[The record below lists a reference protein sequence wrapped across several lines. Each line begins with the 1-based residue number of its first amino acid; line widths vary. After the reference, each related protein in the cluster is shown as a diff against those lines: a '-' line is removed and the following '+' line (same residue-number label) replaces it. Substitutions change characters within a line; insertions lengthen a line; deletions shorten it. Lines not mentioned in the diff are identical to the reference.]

1 MLRRPCSQGRDA
13 IFIPGVVMYALT
25 HGRIYTGHEILDD
38 HAIVIANGLIERVCP
53 LAELPAEIEQRSLN
67 GAVISPG
74 FIDVQLN
81 GCGGVQ
87 FNDTAEAVTVET
99 LEIMQRANERSGCTS
114 YLPTL
119 ITTSDDLMKQ
129 GIRVM
134 REYLA
139 KYPHQALGLH
149 LEGPWLNI
157 VKKGTH
163 NPSFVRKP
171 DDELVDFMCA
181 NADVIT
187 KVTLAPEMVD
197 QDVIRKLA
205 GAGIVVSAGH
215 SNATLKEAKVGFRA
229 GITFATHLY
238 NAMPYI
244 TGREPGLA
252 GAIFDEPD
260 VYCGIIADGLHVD
273 YANVRNAKRLKGD
286 KLCLVTDAT
295 APAGANIEQFIF
307 AGKTIYYR
315 NGLCVDENGT
325 LSGSALT
332 MIEGVRNLVEHCS
345 IALDE
350 VLRMATLYPARAI
363 GVDNQLGSIAPGM
376 VANLTAFTHDYKII
390 KTIVNGNEVVTE

>member
-1 MLRRPCSQGRDA
+1 
-13 IFIPGVVMYALT
+13 MYALT

-38 HAIVIANGLIERVCP
+38 HAIVVANGLIERICP
-53 LAELPAEIEQRSLN
+53 LSELPADIEQRALN
-67 GAVISPG
+67 GAIISPG

-99 LEIMQRANERSGCTS
+99 LEIMQKANEKSGCTS

-119 ITTSDDLMKQ
+119 ITTSDELMKQ
-129 GIRVM
+129 GVAVM
-134 REYLA
+134 RDYLSQH
-139 KYPHQALGLH
+139 PNQALGLH

-163 NPSFVRKP
+163 NPDYVRKP
-171 DDELVDFMCA
+171 DSELVDYLCA

-187 KVTLAPEMVD
+187 KMTLAPEMAGPE
-197 QDVIRKLA
+197 VISKLSA
-205 GAGIVVSAGH
+205 AGIVVSAGH
-215 SNATLKEAKVGFRA
+215 SNATLKEAKIGFRA

-244 TGREPGLA
+244 TGREPGLV

-273 YANVRNAKRLKGD
+273 YANIRNAKRIKGD

-332 MIEGVRNLVEHCS
+332 MIEGVRNLVEHCG

-350 VLRMATLYPARAI
+350 VLRMATLYPARAM
-363 GVDNQLGSIAPGM
+363 GVATRLGSIAPGM
-376 VANLTAFTHDYKII
+376 VANLTAFTHDFKII

>member
-1 MLRRPCSQGRDA
+1 M
-13 IFIPGVVMYALT
+13 
-25 HGRIYTGHEILDD
+25 DD
-38 HAIVIANGLIERVCP
+38 HALVVADGLIERLCP
-53 LAELPAEIEQRSLN
+53 QAELPADIEQRSLN
-67 GAVISPG
+67 GALLAPG

-87 FNDTAEAVTVET
+87 FNDTAEAVSVET
-99 LEIMQRANERSGCTS
+99 LEIMQRANEKSGCTS

-129 GIRVM
+129 GVQVM
-134 REYLA
+134 RDYLA
-139 KYPHQALGLH
+139 KYPNQALGLH

-157 VKKGTH
+157 IKKGTH
-163 NPSFVRKP
+163 NPDFVRKP
-171 DDELVDFMCA
+171 DAALVDFLCQ

-187 KVTLAPEMVD
+187 KITLAPEVAGCE
-197 QDVIRKLA
+197 VIRKLA
-205 GAGIVVSAGH
+205 DAGIVVSAGH
-215 SNATLKEAKVGFRA
+215 SNATLNEAKAGFRA

-252 GAIFDEPD
+252 GAVLDDTD
-260 VYCGIIADGLHVD
+260 VYCGVIADGLHVD
-273 YANVRNAKRLKGD
+273 YVNIRNAKRLKGD

-295 APAGANIEQFIF
+295 APAGAHIDQFIF

-332 MIEGVRNLVEHCS
+332 MIEGVRNLVEHVG

-350 VLRMATLYPARAI
+350 ALRMATLYPARAI
-363 GVDNQLGSIAPGM
+363 GVDKKLGTLAAGK
-376 VANLTAFTHDYKII
+376 VANLTAFTRDYEII
-390 KTIVNGNEVVTE
+390 KTIVNGNEVATA

>member
-1 MLRRPCSQGRDA
+1 
-13 IFIPGVVMYALT
+13 MYALT

-38 HAIVIANGLIERVCP
+38 HAIIVANGLIERICP
-53 LAELPAEIEQRSLN
+53 LADVPANVEQRSVN
-67 GAVISPG
+67 GAILAPG

-87 FNDTAEAVTVET
+87 FNDTAEAVSVET
-99 LEIMQRANERSGCTS
+99 LEIMQKANEKSGCTNF
-114 YLPTL
+114 LPTL

-129 GIRVM
+129 GVRVM

-139 KYPHQALGLH
+139 KHPNQALGLH

-171 DDELVDFMCA
+171 DAELVQFLCD

-187 KVTLAPEMVD
+187 KVTLAPEMVAPE
-197 QDVIRKLA
+197 VITALVN
-205 GAGIVVSAGH
+205 AGIVVSAGH
-215 SNATLKEAKVGFRA
+215 SNATAKEARIGFRA
-229 GITFATHLY
+229 GISFATHLF
-238 NAMPYI
+238 NAMPYMS
-244 TGREPGLA
+244 GREPGLT
-252 GAIFDEPD
+252 GAILDANEI
-260 VYCGIIADGLHVD
+260 YCGIIADGLHVD
-273 YANVRNAKRLKGD
+273 FINIRNAKRLKGD

-295 APAGANIEQFIF
+295 APAGANIDQFIF

-325 LSGSALT
+325 LSGSSLT
-332 MIEGVRNLVEHCS
+332 MIEGVRNLVQHAN

-363 GVDNQLGSIAPGM
+363 GVDKKLGSIAPGK
-376 VANLTAFTHDYKII
+376 VANLTAFTHDFKII

>member
-1 MLRRPCSQGRDA
+1 
-13 IFIPGVVMYALT
+13 MYALT

-53 LAELPAEIEQRSLN
+53 LAELPPEMEQRSLN
-67 GAVISPG
+67 GAIISPG

-87 FNDTAEAVTVET
+87 FNDSAEAVTVET
-99 LEIMQRANERSGCTS
+99 LEIMQKANEKSGCTS

-119 ITTSDDLMKQ
+119 ITSSDDLMKQ

-139 KYPHQALGLH
+139 KHPNQALGLH
-149 LEGPWLNI
+149 LEGPWLNM

-163 NPSFVRKP
+163 NPDYVRKP
-171 DDELVDFMCA
+171 DAELVDYMCA
-181 NADVIT
+181 NADAIA
-187 KVTLAPEMVD
+187 KVTLAPEMTGAE
-197 QDVIRKLA
+197 VIGKLA
-205 GAGIVVSAGH
+205 AAGIVVSAGH
-215 SNATLKEAKVGFRA
+215 SNATQKEAKAGFRA

-244 TGREPGLA
+244 TGREPGLV
-252 GAIFDEPD
+252 GAILDEPD

-273 YANVRNAKRLKGD
+273 YTNIRIAKRLKGD

-332 MIEGVRNLVEHCS
+332 MIEGVRNLVEHCG

-350 VLRMATLYPARAI
+350 ALRMATLYPARAI
-363 GVDNQLGSIAPGM
+363 GVNKQLGGIAPGM

>member
-1 MLRRPCSQGRDA
+1 
-13 IFIPGVVMYALT
+13 MYALT

-53 LAELPAEIEQRSLN
+53 LAELPPEIEQRSLN
-67 GAVISPG
+67 GAAISPG

-87 FNDTAEAVTVET
+87 FNDTPEAVTVET
-99 LEIMQRANERSGCTS
+99 LEIMQKANEKSGCTS

-119 ITTSDDLMKQ
+119 ITSSDDLMKQ
-129 GIRVM
+129 GISVM
-134 REYLA
+134 REYQA
-139 KYPHQALGLH
+139 KYPNQALGLH
-149 LEGPWLNI
+149 LEGPWLNM

-163 NPSFVRKP
+163 NPNYVRKP
-171 DDELVDFMCA
+171 DAELVDYLCA
-181 NADVIT
+181 NADAIV
-187 KVTLAPEMVD
+187 KVTLAPEMTGT
-197 QDVIRKLA
+197 DVISKLA
-205 GAGIVVSAGH
+205 AAGIVVSAGH
-215 SNATLKEAKVGFRA
+215 SNATLKEAKAGFRA

-244 TGREPGLA
+244 TGREPGLV
-252 GAIFDEPD
+252 GAILDEPD
-260 VYCGIIADGLHVD
+260 VYCGIIADGMHVD
-273 YANVRNAKRLKGD
+273 YANIRNAKRLKGD

-295 APAGANIEQFIF
+295 APAGANIDQFIF

-325 LSGSALT
+325 LSGSSLT
-332 MIEGVRNLVEHCS
+332 MIEGVRNLVEHCG

-363 GVDNQLGSIAPGM
+363 GVDKQLGGIAPGM

>member
-1 MLRRPCSQGRDA
+1 
-13 IFIPGVVMYALT
+13 MYALT
-25 HGRIYTGHEILDD
+25 HGRIYTGHDILDD
-38 HAIVIANGLIERVCP
+38 HAIVIADGLIERLCP
-53 LAELPAEIEQRSLN
+53 LADLPAGIEQRDMG
-67 GAVISPG
+67 GAIIAPG

-87 FNDTAEAVTVET
+87 FNDTADAVSVDT
-99 LEIMQRANERSGCTS
+99 LEIMQKANEKSGCTS

-119 ITTSDDLMKQ
+119 ITCSDALMKQ
-129 GIRVM
+129 GVRVM
-134 REYLA
+134 RDYLA
-139 KYPHQALGLH
+139 HHKNQALGLH

-163 NPSFVRKP
+163 NPDYVREP
-171 DDELVDFMCA
+171 DAELVDYLCE

-187 KVTLAPEMVD
+187 KITLAPERVAPE
-197 QDVIRKLA
+197 VIAKLTA
-205 GAGIVVSAGH
+205 AGIVVSAGH
-215 SNATLKEAKVGFRA
+215 SNATLKEAKKGFRA
-229 GITFATHLY
+229 GIRFATHLF

-244 TGREPGLA
+244 TGREPGLT

-260 VYCGIIADGLHVD
+260 VFCGIIADGLHVD
-273 YANVRNAKRLKGD
+273 FANVRLAKKVKGD

-295 APAGANIEQFIF
+295 APAGANIDEFIF

-332 MIEGVRNLVEHCS
+332 MIEGVRNLVEHVN

-350 VLRMATLYPARAI
+350 ALRMATLYPARAM
-363 GVDNQLGSIAPGM
+363 GVAHRLGSIEPGK
-376 VANLTAFTHDYKII
+376 VANLTAFTRDYKII

>member
-1 MLRRPCSQGRDA
+1 
-13 IFIPGVVMYALT
+13 MYALT

-53 LAELPAEIEQRSLN
+53 LAELPPEIEQRSLN
-67 GAVISPG
+67 GAIISPG

-99 LEIMQRANERSGCTS
+99 LEIMQKANEKSGCTS

-119 ITTSDDLMKQ
+119 ITSSDDLMKQ

-139 KYPHQALGLH
+139 KYPNQALGLH
-149 LEGPWLNI
+149 LEGPWLNM

-163 NPSFVRKP
+163 NPDYVRQP
-171 DDELVDFMCA
+171 DAELVNFLCD

-187 KVTLAPEMVD
+187 KITLAPEMVD
-197 QDVIRKLA
+197 TAVIRQLTD
-205 GAGIVVSAGH
+205 AGILVSAGH
-215 SNATLKEAKVGFRA
+215 SNATLAEAKKGFRA
-229 GITFATHLY
+229 GIGFATHLY

-244 TGREPGLA
+244 SGREPGLI

-260 VYCGIIADGLHVD
+260 LYCGIIVDGLHVD

-325 LSGSALT
+325 LSGSSLT
-332 MIEGVRNLVEHCS
+332 MIEGVRNLVEHCG

-350 VLRMATLYPARAI
+350 ALRMATLYPARAI
-363 GVDNQLGSIAPGM
+363 GVASQLGVIAPGH
-376 VANLTAFTHDYKII
+376 VANLTAFTPDYKVI

>member
-1 MLRRPCSQGRDA
+1 
-13 IFIPGVVMYALT
+13 MYALT

-38 HAIVIANGLIERVCP
+38 HAIIVANGLIEHICP
-53 LAELPAEIEQRSLN
+53 LADVPANVEQRSVN
-67 GAVISPG
+67 GGILAPG

-99 LEIMQRANERSGCTS
+99 LEIMQKANEKSGCTN

-139 KYPHQALGLH
+139 KHPNQALGLH
-149 LEGPWLNI
+149 LEGPWLNL

-171 DDELVDFMCA
+171 DAELVKFLCD

-187 KVTLAPEMVD
+187 KVTLAPEMVAPE
-197 QDVIRKLA
+197 VITALA
-205 GAGIVVSAGH
+205 NAGIVVSAGH
-215 SNATLKEAKVGFRA
+215 SNATAQEARVGFRA
-229 GITFATHLY
+229 GITFATHLF
-238 NAMPYI
+238 NAMPYMS
-244 TGREPGLA
+244 GREPGLT
-252 GAIFDEPD
+252 GAILDANEI
-260 VYCGIIADGLHVD
+260 YCGIIADGLHVD
-273 YANVRNAKRLKGD
+273 YINIRNAKRLKGD

-295 APAGANIEQFIF
+295 APAGADIDQFIF

-325 LSGSALT
+325 LSGSSLT
-332 MIEGVRNLVEHCS
+332 MIEGVRNLVEHAN

-363 GVDNQLGSIAPGM
+363 GVEKRLGSIAPGK
-376 VANLTAFTHDYKII
+376 VANLTAFTHDFKII

>member
-1 MLRRPCSQGRDA
+1 
-13 IFIPGVVMYALT
+13 MYALT

-53 LAELPAEIEQRSLN
+53 LAELPPEIEQRSLN
-67 GAVISPG
+67 GAAISPG

-87 FNDTAEAVTVET
+87 FNDTPEAVTVET
-99 LEIMQRANERSGCTS
+99 LEIMQKANEKSGCTS

-119 ITTSDDLMKQ
+119 ITSSDDLMKQ
-129 GIRVM
+129 GISVM
-134 REYLA
+134 REYQA
-139 KYPHQALGLH
+139 KYPNQALGLH
-149 LEGPWLNI
+149 LEGPWLNM

-163 NPSFVRKP
+163 NPNYVRKP
-171 DDELVDFMCA
+171 DAELVDYLCA
-181 NADVIT
+181 NADAIV
-187 KVTLAPEMVD
+187 KVTLAPEMTGT
-197 QDVIRKLA
+197 DVISKLA
-205 GAGIVVSAGH
+205 AAGIVVSAGH
-215 SNATLKEAKVGFRA
+215 SNATLKEAKAGFRA

-244 TGREPGLA
+244 TGREPGLV
-252 GAIFDEPD
+252 GAILDEPD
-260 VYCGIIADGLHVD
+260 IYCGIIADGMHVD
-273 YANVRNAKRLKGD
+273 YANIRNAKRLKGD

-295 APAGANIEQFIF
+295 APAGANIDQFIF

-325 LSGSALT
+325 LSGSSLT
-332 MIEGVRNLVEHCS
+332 MIEGVRNLVEHCG

-363 GVDNQLGSIAPGM
+363 GVDKRLGGIAPGM

>member
-1 MLRRPCSQGRDA
+1 
-13 IFIPGVVMYALT
+13 MYALT
-25 HGRIYTGHEILDD
+25 EGRIYTGHEILDD
-38 HAIVIANGLIERVCP
+38 HAVVIADGLIERICP
-53 LAELPAEIEQRSLN
+53 LADLPSGIEQRSLN
-67 GAVISPG
+67 GAILAPG

-87 FNDTAEAVTVET
+87 FNDSPDAVTVET
-99 LEIMQRANERSGCTS
+99 LEIMQKANEKSGCTS

-119 ITTSDDLMKQ
+119 ITSSDELMKQ

-139 KYPHQALGLH
+139 KYPNQALGLH

-163 NPSFVRKP
+163 NPDFVRKP
-171 DDELVDFMCA
+171 DHELVDFLCA

-187 KVTLAPEMVD
+187 KVTLAPEMVPAE
-197 QDVIRKLA
+197 VITRLVN
-205 GAGIVVSAGH
+205 AGIVVSAGH

-252 GAIFDEPD
+252 GAIFDEAD
-260 VYCGIIADGLHVD
+260 VYCGIIVDGLHVD
-273 YANVRNAKRLKGD
+273 FANVRNAKRLKGE

-295 APAGANIEQFIF
+295 APAGADIEEFIF

-315 NGLCVDENGT
+315 DGLCVDEDGT

-332 MIEGVRNLVEHCS
+332 MIEGVRNLVEHCG

-350 VLRMATLYPARAI
+350 TLRMATLYPARAI
-363 GVDNQLGSIAPGM
+363 GVEKQLGSIAPGM
-376 VANLTAFTHDYKII
+376 VANLTAFTRDYKIT
-390 KTIVNGNEVVTE
+390 KTIVNGNEVVN

>member
-1 MLRRPCSQGRDA
+1 
-13 IFIPGVVMYALT
+13 MYALT

-38 HAIVIANGLIERVCP
+38 HAMVIANGLIERICP
-53 LAELPAEIEQRSLN
+53 QADLPSGIEQRSLN
-67 GAVISPG
+67 GAILAPG

-87 FNDTAEAVTVET
+87 FNDSPDAVTVET
-99 LEIMQRANERSGCTS
+99 LEIMQKANEKSGCTS

-119 ITTSDDLMKQ
+119 ITSSDELMKQ

-139 KYPHQALGLH
+139 KYPNQALGLH

-163 NPSFVRKP
+163 NPDFVRKP
-171 DDELVDFMCA
+171 DHELVDFLCA

-187 KVTLAPEMVD
+187 KVTLAPEMVPA
-197 QDVIRKLA
+197 DVITRLVD
-205 GAGIVVSAGH
+205 AGIVVSAGH
-215 SNATLKEAKVGFRA
+215 SNATLKEAKVSFRA

-252 GAIFDEPD
+252 GAIFDEAD
-260 VYCGIIADGLHVD
+260 VYCGIIVDGLHVD
-273 YANVRNAKRLKGD
+273 FANVRNAKRLKGD

-295 APAGANIEQFIF
+295 APAGAHIDEFIF

-315 NGLCVDENGT
+315 DGLCVDENGT

-332 MIEGVRNLVEHCS
+332 MIEGVRNLVEHCG

-363 GVDNQLGSIAPGM
+363 GVDKQLGSLAPGM
-376 VANLTAFTHDYKII
+376 VANLTAFTRDYKIT
-390 KTIVNGNEVVTE
+390 KTIVNGNEVVAE

>member
-1 MLRRPCSQGRDA
+1 
-13 IFIPGVVMYALT
+13 
-25 HGRIYTGHEILDD
+25 
-38 HAIVIANGLIERVCP
+38 
-53 LAELPAEIEQRSLN
+53 
-67 GAVISPG
+67 
-74 FIDVQLN
+74 
-81 GCGGVQ
+81 
-87 FNDTAEAVTVET
+87 
-99 LEIMQRANERSGCTS
+99 
-114 YLPTL
+114 
-119 ITTSDDLMKQ
+119 
-129 GIRVM
+129 M
-134 REYLA
+134 REYLQ
-139 KYPHQALGLH
+139 KHPNQALGLH

-163 NPSFVRKP
+163 NPDYVRKP
-171 DDELVDFMCA
+171 DAALVDFLCD

-187 KVTLAPEMVD
+187 KVTLAPERVEPE
-197 QDVIRKLA
+197 VIRKLVA
-205 GAGIVVSAGH
+205 AGIVVSAGH

-260 VYCGIIADGLHVD
+260 VYCGIIVDGMHVD

-295 APAGANIEQFIF
+295 APAGANIDQFIF

-325 LSGSALT
+325 LSGSSLT
-332 MIEGVRNLVEHCS
+332 MIEGVRNLVEHCGV
-345 IALDE
+345 ALDE

-363 GVDNQLGSIAPGM
+363 GVDKQLGSIAPGM
-376 VANLTAFTHDYKII
+376 VANLTAFTRDYKIT